1 MSDLVRSFKIQASH
15 PTKKIRKTRKAQVY
29 ISNALRL
36 EILIMITQFG
46 LSCYQAAR
54 VLKVP
59 YTNAKVIYRV
69 YREEK
74 RVFSNSRSKKLE
86 QGSMGEAYLLEHA
99 YIMR

>member
-1 MSDLVRSFKIQASH
+1 MTDLVRSFKIQASH

-69 YREEK
+69 YREEN
-74 RVFSNSRSKKLE
+74 RVFSNSRSKK
-86 QGSMGEAYLLEHA
+86 
-99 YIMR
+99 